1 MQVVPREADT
11 GDEAATYAQRRDGMT
26 DAASEARPPAR
37 LTGTQRVWLLS
48 AAIAGAAALVYLLW
62 VRGLEPL
69 DAPLRIPWWALAIL
83 FGAAEMSV
91 IHFQFR
97 REAHSFS
104 LGEIPTVIGLF
115 FAAPSDLI
123 LAQLVGAVVALV
135 VHRRQSPVKVAFNA
149 AHFVLGTCL
158 AVVIFRAI
166 VGGEDPFG
174 PIGWAGAFAATFGMD
189 LLGAF
194 LVTAAIGMAEGTGLR
209 LPRLPDLVGIGLA
222 ISLTNTS
229 LAVVAVTI
237 LWAQPWAVWMLVV
250 PAGILVPA
258 YRAYMA
264 GRQRHETLD
273 SLYQAT
279 RLLQRSLKVES
290 MMPTLLQRARGMFRA
305 EVAEVTLFPLG
316 DSDKAVVATL
326 GPGNDV
332 DEALRDLDPTVG
344 VWARVASED
353 QALLLARPIEGERL
367 QTHFGARGIRD
378 AMVAP
383 LHGKAGVVG
392 TFMVANRLGEVS
404 TFDPEDLQVFEA
416 LASHASVSLENARL
430 VGRLE
435 DSLARL
441 TEMNRL
447 KDDFVATVS
456 HELRTPL
463 TSIHGCI
470 KTLLAP
476 DADLDPETQRALM
489 DAIDRQADRLVILI
503 EDLLV
508 ASRIESNSVR
518 PVIAPM
524 DLAALA
530 RQVVEDTRSR
540 AAGHRLRLRVEGEVP
555 TVESD
560 ERKVRQILVNL
571 VENAIKYTP
580 EGTDVTV
587 RCRPEA
593 EGVAATVEDQGSG
606 IPPELHQK
614 IFERFYQ
621 VDQSSTRTVGGTG
634 LGLYIC
640 QRLAEI
646 IGGRVTLDRSDE
658 DGSVF
663 KVWIPRTP
671 PADSLRGTSGR
682 GLPVDLVRR

>member
-1 MQVVPREADT
+1 
-11 GDEAATYAQRRDGMT
+11 MT
-26 DAASEARPPAR
+26 TTSEARRTSTR

-48 AAIAGAAALVYLLW
+48 AGIAGAAALLYIFV
-62 VRGLEPL
+62 VRDLQPPPAEFRL
-69 DAPLRIPWWALAIL
+69 PWWALAGL
-83 FGAAEMSV
+83 FTIAEMSV

-104 LGEIPTVIGLF
+104 LGEIPTVLGLF
-115 FAAPSDLI
+115 FAAPTDLVI
-123 LAQLVGAVVALV
+123 GQLVGATLALI
-135 VHRRQSPVKVAFNA
+135 VHRRQSPVKIAFNT
-149 AHFVLGTCL
+149 AHFVLGTSL
-158 AVVIFRAI
+158 AIVIFNAVVN
-166 VGGEDPFG
+166 GGDPFG
-174 PIGWAGAFAATFGMD
+174 PIGWTGAFAGTIGMD

-237 LWAQPWAVWMLVV
+237 LAEEPWAVWMLLV
-250 PAGILVPA
+250 PAAILVPA
-258 YRAYMA
+258 YRSYMA

-290 MMPTLLQRARGMFRA
+290 MMPTLLARAREMFRA
-305 EVAEVTLFPLG
+305 ELAEVVLFPLAEA
-316 DSDKAVVATL
+316 DKAVQATL
-326 GPGNDV
+326 GSG
-332 DEALRDLDPTVG
+332 DEVEERLEDLDPTKG

-353 QALLLARPIEGERL
+353 QALLLARPIEGDRL
-367 QTHFGARGIRD
+367 SSYFGSRGIRD

-383 LHGKAGVVG
+383 LHGKGGVVG

-404 TFDPEDLQVFEA
+404 TFDHEDLQVLEA

-476 DADLDPETQRALM
+476 DADLDPDTQLALM
-489 DAIDRQADRLVILI
+489 EAIDRQADRLIILI

-524 DLAALA
+524 DLVNLA

-540 AAGHRLRLRVEGEVP
+540 AGGHRLDLRVEGEVP

-571 VENAIKYTP
+571 VENAIKYSP
-580 EGTDVTV
+580 EGTTITV
-587 RCRPEA
+587 QCHQEPK
-593 EGVAATVEDQGSG
+593 GVAASVEDQGPG

-621 VDQSSTRTVGGTG
+621 ADQSSTRTVGGTG

-658 DGSVF
+658 HGSVF
-663 KVWIPRTP
+663 KVWIPKAP
-671 PADSLRGTSGR
+671 PADSLRGITGR
-682 GLPVDLVRR
+682 GVTVDLVGR

>member
-1 MQVVPREADT
+1 
-11 GDEAATYAQRRDGMT
+11 MT
-26 DAASEARPPAR
+26 TASETRRPSTR

-48 AAIAGAAALVYLLW
+48 AGIAGAAALLYILV
-62 VRGLEPL
+62 VRDLQPPP
-69 DAPLRIPWWALAIL
+69 APFRLPWWALAGL
-83 FGAAEMSV
+83 FTVAEMSV

-104 LGEIPTVIGLF
+104 LGEIPTVLGLF
-115 FAAPSDLI
+115 FAAPTDLVI
-123 LAQLVGAVVALV
+123 GQLVGATLALI
-135 VHRRQSPVKVAFNA
+135 VHRRQSPVKIAFNT
-149 AHFVLGTCL
+149 AHFVLGTSL
-158 AVVIFRAI
+158 AIVIFNAVVK
-166 VGGEDPFG
+166 GGDPFG
-174 PIGWAGAFAATFGMD
+174 PIGWTGAFAAT
-189 LLGAF
+189 
-194 LVTAAIGMAEGTGLR
+194 
-209 LPRLPDLVGIGLA
+209 IGLA

-237 LWAQPWAVWMLVV
+237 LAEEPWAVWMLLV
-250 PAGILVPA
+250 PAAILVPA
-258 YRAYMA
+258 YRSYMA

-290 MMPTLLQRARGMFRA
+290 MMPTLLARAREMFRA
-305 EVAEVTLFPLG
+305 ELAEVVLFPLAEA
-316 DSDKAVVATL
+316 DKAVRATL
-326 GPGNDV
+326 GSG
-332 DEALRDLDPTVG
+332 DEVEERLEDLDPTKG

-353 QALLLARPIEGERL
+353 QALLLARPIEGDRL
-367 QTHFGARGIRD
+367 SLYFGSRGIRD

-383 LHGKAGVVG
+383 LHGKGGVVG
-392 TFMVANRLGEVS
+392 TFRVANRLGEVS
-404 TFDPEDLQVFEA
+404 TFDQEDLQVFEA

-476 DADLDPETQRALM
+476 DADLDPDTQLALM
-489 DAIDRQADRLVILI
+489 EAIDRQADRLIILI

-524 DLAALA
+524 DLVNLA

-540 AAGHRLRLRVEGEVP
+540 AGGHRLDLRVEGEVP

-571 VENAIKYTP
+571 VENAIKYSP
-580 EGTDVTV
+580 EGTTITV
-587 RCRPEA
+587 QCHQEP
-593 EGVAATVEDQGSG
+593 EGVAALVEDRGPG
-606 IPPELHQK
+606 IPRELHQK

-621 VDQSSTRTVGGTG
+621 ADQSTTRTVGGTG

-658 DGSVF
+658 HGSVF
-663 KVWIPRTP
+663 KVWIPKAP
-671 PADSLRGTSGR
+671 PADSLRGITGR
-682 GLPVDLVRR
+682 GVTVDLVGR

>member
-1 MQVVPREADT
+1 
-11 GDEAATYAQRRDGMT
+11 MT
-26 DAASEARPPAR
+26 TASETRRPSTR

-48 AAIAGAAALVYLLW
+48 AGIAGAAALLYILV
-62 VRGLEPL
+62 VRDLQPPP
-69 DAPLRIPWWALAIL
+69 APFRLPWWALAGL
-83 FGAAEMSV
+83 FTVAEMSV

-104 LGEIPTVIGLF
+104 LGEIPTVLGLF
-115 FAAPSDLI
+115 FAAPTDLVVG
-123 LAQLVGAVVALV
+123 QLVGATLALV
-135 VHRRQSPVKVAFNA
+135 LHRRQSPVKIAFNT
-149 AHFVLGTCL
+149 AHFVLGTSL
-158 AVVIFRAI
+158 AIVIFNAVVK
-166 VGGEDPFG
+166 GGDPFG
-174 PIGWAGAFAATFGMD
+174 PIGWTGAFAATIGMD

-209 LPRLPDLVGIGLA
+209 LPRLPDFVGIGLA

-237 LWAQPWAVWMLVV
+237 LAEEPWAVWMLLV
-250 PAGILVPA
+250 PAAILVPA
-258 YRAYMA
+258 YRSYMA

-290 MMPTLLQRARGMFRA
+290 MMPTLLARAREMFRA
-305 EVAEVTLFPLG
+305 EVAEVVLFPLAET
-316 DSDKAVVATL
+316 DKAVKATL
-326 GPGNDV
+326 GQG
-332 DEALRDLDPTVG
+332 DEVEERLEDLDPTEG

-353 QALLLARPIEGERL
+353 QALLLARPIEGDRL
-367 QTHFGARGIRD
+367 SSYFHSRGVRD

-383 LHGKAGVVG
+383 LHGKGGVVG

-404 TFDPEDLQVFEA
+404 TFDHEDLQVLEA
-416 LASHASVSLENARL
+416 LANHASVSLENARL
-430 VGRLE
+430 IGRLE

-489 DAIDRQADRLVILI
+489 EAIDRQADRLIILI

-524 DLAALA
+524 DLVNLA

-540 AAGHRLRLRVEGEVP
+540 AGGHRLDLRVEGEVP

-571 VENAIKYTP
+571 VENAIKYSP
-580 EGTDVTV
+580 EGTTITV
-587 RCRPEA
+587 QCHQEP
-593 EGVAATVEDQGSG
+593 EGVAALVEDRGPG
-606 IPPELHQK
+606 IPRELHQK

-621 VDQSSTRTVGGTG
+621 ADQSSTRTVGGTG

-658 DGSVF
+658 HGSVF
-663 KVWIPRTP
+663 KVWIPKAP
-671 PADSLRGTSGR
+671 PADSLRGTTGR
-682 GLPVDLVRR
+682 GITVDLVGR

>member
-1 MQVVPREADT
+1 MTSAAPRAPT
-11 GDEAATYAQRRDGMT
+11 R
-26 DAASEARPPAR
+26 SLLR
-37 LTGTQRVWLLS
+37 LNGAQRVWLLS
-48 AAIAGAAALVYLLW
+48 AGVAGAAGLLYVLV
-62 VRGLEPL
+62 VRELPPTP
-69 DAPLRIPWWALAIL
+69 APFRIPWWALAGL
-83 FGAAEMSV
+83 FTIAEMSV

-115 FAAPSDLI
+115 FATPMDLV
-123 LAQLVGAVVALV
+123 LGQLVGATLALV
-135 VHRRQSPVKVAFNA
+135 LHRRQSPVKIAFNSA
-149 AHFVLGTCL
+149 QFVLGTSL
-158 AVVIFRAI
+158 AILIFRAV
-166 VGGEDPFG
+166 VGGGDPFG

-194 LVTAAIGMAEGTGLR
+194 LVTTAIALAEGTGVR

-237 LWAQPWAVWMLVV
+237 LFFEPWAVWLLLV
-250 PAGILVPA
+250 PAAVLVPA
-258 YRAYMA
+258 YRAYMSS
-264 GRQRHETLD
+264 RQRHRTLE

-290 MMPTLLQRARGMFRA
+290 MMPTLLTRAREMFRS
-305 EVAEVTLFPLG
+305 EVAEVTLFPLSET
-316 DSDKAVVATL
+316 DAAVRATL
-326 GPGNDV
+326 GPS
-332 DEALRDLDPTVG
+332 DEVEESLVHLDPTEG

-353 QALLLARPIEGERL
+353 QAVLLSRPLESDRL
-367 QTHFGARGIRD
+367 RTHFDSRGIRD

-383 LHGKAGVVG
+383 LHGKGGVVG
-392 TFMVANRLGEVS
+392 TMMVANRLGEVS
-404 TFDPEDLQVFEA
+404 TFDSEDLKLFEA
-416 LASHASVSLENARL
+416 LANHASVSLENARL

-441 TEMNRL
+441 TEMNRM

-470 KTLLAP
+470 KTLLGP
-476 DADLDPETQRALM
+476 DADFDPETQRALM
-489 DAIDRQADRLVILI
+489 EAIDRQADRLVILI

-524 DLAALA
+524 KLASLA
-530 RQVVEDTRSR
+530 HQVVEDTSTRSR
-540 AAGHRLRLRVEGEVP
+540 NHRLEVRVEGDVP
-555 TVESD
+555 SVESD

-571 VENAIKYTP
+571 LENAIKYSP
-580 EGTDVTV
+580 EGTTVTV
-587 RCRPEA
+587 RCRVEDD
-593 EGVAATVEDQGSG
+593 GVAALVEDRGPG
-606 IPPELHQK
+606 IPKELHQK
-614 IFERFYQ
+614 VFERFYQ
-621 VDQSSTRTVGGTG
+621 ADQSTTRTVGGTG

-640 QRLAEI
+640 QRLAEVL
-646 IGGRVTLDRSDE
+646 GGRVTLERSD
-658 DGSVF
+658 DRGSVF
-663 KVWIPRTP
+663 KVWVPKVP
-671 PADSLRGTSGR
+671 PVDSLRGVKPPGYT
-682 GLPVDLVRR
+682 VDLVNR